1 MFANKDPKLEGTA
14 VGADVNITPP
24 DEPGTFLKPS
34 ITKSEPKTGRTPI
47 HILRYLSDMD
57 TPSPNSRQI
66 TPMPK
71 TTIYV
76 SPSKNSKTPALGDSL
91 GMMSPEHVVRRFPAN
106 NDGSPLVTL
115 AAGAGKEGSRAVTPC
130 GQLAVFSL
138 DSPGKSE
145 KRRDSVF
152 FASVSTSVAGAVDNL
167 MSFSP
172 VVESNESGTCCLIS
186 ISSCLSAF
194 LWEIKD
200 RNIYFGP
207 TDFLF
212 SVPHCDL
219 TGSSKANRSNLCIK
233 FAKFFHWSGWSYR

>member
-138 DSPGKSE
+138 DSPGKGE

-186 ISSCLSAF
+186 ISFCLSVCLLFCGKLKTETFISDQQISSF
-194 LWEIKD
+194 L
-200 RNIYFGP
+200 
-207 TDFLF
+207 
-212 SVPHCDL
+212 SL
-219 TGSSKANRSNLCIK
+219 TMI
-233 FAKFFHWSGWSYR
+233 